1 MRDSSPLELNVSQR
15 DAPLIVSTLNRRS
28 RRELLKEAVSKGDS
42 KMNMLGTPDQFVGR
56 LAIRTAPIGGPNSSN
71 FSYSNIDP
79 VTGRPGRYVKRCL
92 FIERI
97 EGMKIIAKRVSL
109 RSGERYEVILEGP
122 EVFDR
127 VWAAVG
133 NDGEVL
139 VG

>member
-1 MRDSSPLELNVSQR
+1 
-15 DAPLIVSTLNRRS
+15 
-28 RRELLKEAVSKGDS
+28 
-42 KMNMLGTPDQFVGR
+42 MNMLGTPDQFVGR
-56 LAIRTAPIGGPNSSN
+56 LAIRTAPIGGPNSTN

-97 EGMKIIAKRVSL
+97 EGMKIFAKRVSL
-109 RSGERYEVILEGP
+109 RTGESSEVILEGQ